1 MSKTR
6 SSGQWRGWL
15 YVAPALLFVAV
26 FVVIPFGQL
35 IVMSMTDRSLLG
47 GGKFIGLMNYIRI
60 WNDSGFW
67 RALLFTVKYTI
78 VLTPILMILGFAL
91 ALLTAD
97 NTPLKRLTR
106 TVVFLPVVIGL
117 SSSSLL
123 WFWLFDE
130 QVGLFNK
137 LLVDLRVIAQPIV
150 WFASADLAFW
160 AVVISIT
167 WKVVGFGMVLFIAA
181 IQSID
186 REILEAAVIDGA
198 GYWRRA
204 FLIIVPLSRRIIL
217 LATLVSAIGS
227 MLAFDQ
233 FYIMTSGGPRGQTFT
248 AVYWIYQNS
257 FVSFRLGYGAAL
269 SIVLTLIILAFST
282 LQIGLTAR
290 RRGDMT
296 TAALAPE
303 AAAVATRR
311 AVTPAAYVAVAI
323 SIAVIAI
330 MAAPIV
336 LSALASIKTA
346 ADASAIPPHYL
357 PRVLSLENYA
367 KVVGFQAGLATYV
380 GNSALVAAM
389 TIAACL
395 ALAAPAG
402 YGLARFAMRG
412 KEIAFLILLA
422 PIMIPYQAL
431 LTPLY
436 LDFAKVG
443 LVNTHIGLAI
453 VHTILQL
460 PFSIF
465 LMRASFEAIPRE
477 IEEAAVIDG
486 CSTWQRLTR
495 VFLPLAV
502 PGLVTVALFAFINSW
517 NEFLAAL
524 IFMNR
529 NTSFTVP
536 ILLVSVRA
544 GKFGAVDWG
553 ALQASVII
561 SIIPSLAVYLALQRY
576 YISGLLS
583 GAVK

>member
-6 SSGQWRGWL
+6 SSDQWGGWL

-35 IVMSMTDRSLLG
+35 IVMSATDRSLLG
-47 GGKFIGLMNYIRI
+47 GGRFVGLSNYIKI

-130 QVGLFNK
+130 QVGLLNK

-198 GYWRRA
+198 GYWKRTL
-204 FLIIVPLSRRIIL
+204 LIIVPLSRRIIL

-269 SIVLTLIILAFST
+269 SIVLTLIIFVFST

-290 RRGDMT
+290 S
-296 TAALAPE
+296 E
-303 AAAVATRR
+303 A
-311 AVTPAAYVAVAI
+311 
-323 SIAVIAI
+323 
-330 MAAPIV
+330 
-336 LSALASIKTA
+336 
-346 ADASAIPPHYL
+346 
-357 PRVLSLENYA
+357 
-367 KVVGFQAGLATYV
+367 Q
-380 GNSALVAAM
+380 
-389 TIAACL
+389 
-395 ALAAPAG
+395 
-402 YGLARFAMRG
+402 
-412 KEIAFLILLA
+412 
-422 PIMIPYQAL
+422 
-431 LTPLY
+431 
-436 LDFAKVG
+436 
-443 LVNTHIGLAI
+443 
-453 VHTILQL
+453 
-460 PFSIF
+460 
-465 LMRASFEAIPRE
+465 
-477 IEEAAVIDG
+477 
-486 CSTWQRLTR
+486 
-495 VFLPLAV
+495 
-502 PGLVTVALFAFINSW
+502 
-517 NEFLAAL
+517 
-524 IFMNR
+524 
-529 NTSFTVP
+529 
-536 ILLVSVRA
+536 
-544 GKFGAVDWG
+544 
-553 ALQASVII
+553 
-561 SIIPSLAVYLALQRY
+561 
-576 YISGLLS
+576 
-583 GAVK
+583 

>member
-6 SSGQWRGWL
+6 SSDQWRGWL

-35 IVMSMTDRSLLG
+35 IVMSTTDRSLLG
-47 GGKFIGLMNYIRI
+47 GGRFVGLSNYIKI

-130 QVGLFNK
+130 QVGLLNK

-198 GYWRRA
+198 GYWKRA
-204 FLIIVPLSRRIIL
+204 LLIIVPLSRRIIL
-217 LATLVSAIGS
+217 VATLVSAIGS

-269 SIVLTLIILAFST
+269 SIVLTLIIFVFST

-290 RRGDMT
+290 S
-296 TAALAPE
+296 E
-303 AAAVATRR
+303 A
-311 AVTPAAYVAVAI
+311 
-323 SIAVIAI
+323 
-330 MAAPIV
+330 
-336 LSALASIKTA
+336 
-346 ADASAIPPHYL
+346 
-357 PRVLSLENYA
+357 
-367 KVVGFQAGLATYV
+367 Q
-380 GNSALVAAM
+380 
-389 TIAACL
+389 
-395 ALAAPAG
+395 
-402 YGLARFAMRG
+402 
-412 KEIAFLILLA
+412 
-422 PIMIPYQAL
+422 
-431 LTPLY
+431 
-436 LDFAKVG
+436 
-443 LVNTHIGLAI
+443 
-453 VHTILQL
+453 
-460 PFSIF
+460 
-465 LMRASFEAIPRE
+465 
-477 IEEAAVIDG
+477 
-486 CSTWQRLTR
+486 
-495 VFLPLAV
+495 
-502 PGLVTVALFAFINSW
+502 
-517 NEFLAAL
+517 
-524 IFMNR
+524 
-529 NTSFTVP
+529 
-536 ILLVSVRA
+536 
-544 GKFGAVDWG
+544 
-553 ALQASVII
+553 
-561 SIIPSLAVYLALQRY
+561 
-576 YISGLLS
+576 
-583 GAVK
+583 

>member
-6 SSGQWRGWL
+6 SSDQWGGWL

-35 IVMSMTDRSLLG
+35 IVMSATDRSLLG
-47 GGKFIGLMNYIRI
+47 GGRFVGLSNYIKI

-130 QVGLFNK
+130 QVGLLNK

-198 GYWRRA
+198 GYWKRA
-204 FLIIVPLSRRIIL
+204 LLIIVPLSRRIIL

-269 SIVLTLIILAFST
+269 SIVLTLIIFFFST

-290 RRGDMT
+290 S
-296 TAALAPE
+296 E
-303 AAAVATRR
+303 A
-311 AVTPAAYVAVAI
+311 
-323 SIAVIAI
+323 
-330 MAAPIV
+330 
-336 LSALASIKTA
+336 
-346 ADASAIPPHYL
+346 
-357 PRVLSLENYA
+357 
-367 KVVGFQAGLATYV
+367 Q
-380 GNSALVAAM
+380 
-389 TIAACL
+389 
-395 ALAAPAG
+395 
-402 YGLARFAMRG
+402 
-412 KEIAFLILLA
+412 
-422 PIMIPYQAL
+422 
-431 LTPLY
+431 
-436 LDFAKVG
+436 
-443 LVNTHIGLAI
+443 
-453 VHTILQL
+453 
-460 PFSIF
+460 
-465 LMRASFEAIPRE
+465 
-477 IEEAAVIDG
+477 
-486 CSTWQRLTR
+486 
-495 VFLPLAV
+495 
-502 PGLVTVALFAFINSW
+502 
-517 NEFLAAL
+517 
-524 IFMNR
+524 
-529 NTSFTVP
+529 
-536 ILLVSVRA
+536 
-544 GKFGAVDWG
+544 
-553 ALQASVII
+553 
-561 SIIPSLAVYLALQRY
+561 
-576 YISGLLS
+576 
-583 GAVK
+583 